1 MEKEIKQYEEKVD
14 SMTLMVESTKVTNK
28 EEAEAITDKVKN
40 VKLLKKALTE
50 KMEKITA
57 PAKAII
63 KEAKETYD
71 PFIKKCE
78 WAERELKGKFSKYID
93 EKEEEAKKEELK
105 IAKKVES
112 GYIKPE
118 TAVEKL
124 DKIESVG
131 KSVKGKGGSTLTVKK
146 VAVPV
151 IKEPEK
157 VPHEFW
163 EINVP
168 MVNKEA
174 LRRHKEGLE
183 QIPGVEVEIKNE
195 TSIR

>member
-14 SMTLMVESTKVTNK
+14 SMALMVESTKVTNK

-78 WAERELKGKFSKYID
+78 WAERELKDKFTKYIVAE
-93 EKEEEAKKEELK
+93 EKRIQEEELK
-105 IAKKVES
+105 ITKKVES

-118 TAVEKL
+118 TAVKKL
-124 DKIESVG
+124 EGIGDAG
-131 KSVKGKGGSTLTVKK
+131 KSVKSASGSTMTVKK

-183 QIPGVEVEIKNE
+183 QIPGVIIEIKNE